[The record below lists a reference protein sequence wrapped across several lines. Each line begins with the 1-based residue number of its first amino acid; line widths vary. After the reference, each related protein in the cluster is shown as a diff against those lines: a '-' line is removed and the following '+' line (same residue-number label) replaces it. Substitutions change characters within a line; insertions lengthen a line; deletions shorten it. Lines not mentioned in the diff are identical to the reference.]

1 MTADARPHLAVLVPS
16 LRGGG
21 AERVAVDLSN
31 RFAMSGMRVDLLLVK
46 HEGPYAGALRQEVNV
61 VDFDKARAARCL
73 LPLSRYLRAE
83 RPQVMLS
90 FLNHINILA
99 IIARKLSRVDT
110 RLIVSE
116 RNSLVRFR
124 EGGLNRVLRRLTA
137 LFYPMADG
145 IVAVSQEMKLE
156 LSRDLG
162 LSDDRIVAIPN
173 PIDTQTISRMAHD
186 VPSHPWLRDREQP
199 VLLGM
204 GRLVAQKNFPVLLQA
219 FHRVLQSRRA
229 KLVVLGEG
237 PLRGDLEKQAA
248 ELGIGDHVDLVGFQD
263 NPFGWMAAC
272 DVFVSASRYEGFPNA
287 LVQAMACGLPIVSSD
302 CPTGPREILEDGRW
316 GRLIPVDDVAALAD
330 ALIATLDDPD
340 PPDVRSRVAA
350 YSPDHVVRQ
359 YAKVMQI
366 PDQRVRSGS

>member
-1 MTADARPHLAVLVPS
+1 MTTDAAHHIAVLVPS

-31 RFAMSGMRVDLLLVK
+31 HFAMCGARVDLLLVRN
-46 HEGPYAGALRQEVNV
+46 EGPYAGALRKEVNI
-61 VDFDKARAARCL
+61 VDFDKDRATRCL
-73 LPLSRYLRAE
+73 LPLRRYLRAE

-99 IIARKLSRVDT
+99 VIAKRLSRVDT

-124 EGGLNRVLRRLTA
+124 EGGLNRVLRSLTA

-162 LSDDRIVAIPN
+162 LPDKRIVAIPN
-173 PIDTQTISRMAHD
+173 PVDTEMIAGLSRH
-186 VPSHPWLRDREQP
+186 VPSHPWLHDREKP
-199 VLLGM
+199 VILAM
-204 GRLVAQKNFPVLLQA
+204 GRLVAQKNFPVLLRA
-219 FHRVLQSRRA
+219 FHRVWRSHGA
-229 KLVVLGEG
+229 KLLVLGEG
-237 PLRGDLEKQAA
+237 PLRAKLESQVVD
-248 ELGIGDHVDLVGFQD
+248 LGIRDHVDLVGFQD
-263 NPFGWMAAC
+263 NPFGWMAAS

-287 LVQAMACGLPIVSSD
+287 LVQAMACGLPVVSTD

-316 GRLIPVDDVAALAD
+316 GRLVPVNDAEALAS
-330 ALIATLDDPD
+330 AIIKTLDDPT
-340 PPDVRSRVAA
+340 PPDVRTRVKA
-350 YSPDHVVRQ
+350 YQPDQIFRQ
-359 YAKVMQI
+359 YAQILQI
-366 PDQRVRSGS
+366 PMSS